1 MQLARGRVREARA
14 IVSAVVACDEVTVS
28 ACVKESGELKRFFV
42 FSMVEGGKTREMP
55 GGVHPPRRTR
65 SNRYLQLNC
74 RRGVMRGVNKKD
86 DTTHELVC
94 AVFMTVEPV
103 LSNDMNKCEHTTS
116 HDHIAQ
122 K

>member
-1 MQLARGRVREARA
+1 VRCQAVYTPRA
-14 IVSAVVACDEVTVS
+14 ERDRTVTS
-28 ACVKESGELKRFFV
+28 K
-42 FSMVEGGKTREMP
+42 
-55 GGVHPPRRTR
+55 
-65 SNRYLQLNC
+65 LNC

-116 HDHIAQ
+116 HDHTAQ